1 MSTRL
6 NEVVGT
12 FGHDELIIGNFPVTD
27 VAMIKLSAGKGL
39 VKRGTVVSG
48 IPGGEFAPISE
59 AVTSDVALYIVTDDT
74 DTGET
79 TASEGEGN
87 ELQDSSEEPE
97 TTEGVMA
104 TAYKSGKFN
113 RRKLYTDGTYELS
126 AGDEEFLRLAN
137 ILLDEA
143 V

>member
-6 NEVVGT
+6 DEVVGT
-12 FGHDELIIGNFPVTD
+12 FGYDELIIGNFPVTD

-59 AVTSDVALYIVTDDT
+59 AATSGVALYIVTDDT
-74 DTGET
+74 DTGE
-79 TASEGEGN
+79 AALEGEDN
-87 ELQDSSEEPE
+87 ELQTSSEDPE
-97 TTEGVMA
+97 TTEAVMA

-113 RRKLYTDGTYELS
+113 RRKLHTDGVYELS
-126 AGDEEFLRLAN
+126 AGDEELLRLAN
-137 ILLDEA
+137 ILLDE
-143 V
+143 VV